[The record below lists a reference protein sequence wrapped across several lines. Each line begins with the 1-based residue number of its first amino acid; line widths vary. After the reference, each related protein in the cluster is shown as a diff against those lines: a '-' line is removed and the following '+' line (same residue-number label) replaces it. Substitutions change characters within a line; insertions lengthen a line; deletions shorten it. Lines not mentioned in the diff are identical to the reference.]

1 MIKHAICLSTLLTTA
16 FVFSALAVSPAD
28 AGEKADKPAMVYE
41 LRTYTTLEGRLPAL
55 HARFRDHTLQLF
67 GKHGIT
73 NVMYWTPVDKKNT
86 LVYLIAHASREAAD
100 KSWKAFGSDAEWQ
113 KVRAQ
118 SMKDGKIL
126 TGVKRQYL
134 TPTDYSPTK
143 GGSFISLVKD
153 KGMIFE
159 LRTYTTNDGKLDNL
173 HARFSD
179 HTIALFK
186 KHGMTNLIYTTP
198 MDEKTA
204 SNTLVYVIAH
214 KSRDAAK
221 KSWKAFISDPD
232 WKKAYRNSIKDGKL
246 VTKVQSQYLN
256 ATDYSPSK

>member
-16 FVFSALAVSPAD
+16 SLLSLLAASPAE
-28 AGEKADKPAMVYE
+28 AGEKKQKPAMVYE
-41 LRTYTTLEGRLPAL
+41 LRTYTTLGGRLPAL
-55 HARFRDHTLQLF
+55 HARFRDHTMQLF

-73 NVMYWTPVDKKNT
+73 NVMYWTPADKKNT
-86 LVYLIAHASREAAD
+86 LVYLIAHASREAAA
-100 KSWKAFGSDAEWQ
+100 KSWKAFGSDFEWKQ
-113 KVRAQ
+113 VRAA

-126 TGVKRQYL
+126 TGVKKQFL

-153 KGMIFE
+153 KGMVFE
-159 LRTYTTNDGKLDNL
+159 LRTYTTNEGKLDDL
-173 HARFSD
+173 HSRFRD
-179 HTIALFK
+179 HTISLFK

-198 MDEKTA
+198 IDEKTA

-214 KSRDAAK
+214 KNKAAAK
-221 KSWKAFISDPD
+221 ESWKAFITDPD
-232 WKKAYRNSIKDGKL
+232 WQKAYRNSIKDGKL
-246 VTKVQSQYLN
+246 VTKVRRQYLN